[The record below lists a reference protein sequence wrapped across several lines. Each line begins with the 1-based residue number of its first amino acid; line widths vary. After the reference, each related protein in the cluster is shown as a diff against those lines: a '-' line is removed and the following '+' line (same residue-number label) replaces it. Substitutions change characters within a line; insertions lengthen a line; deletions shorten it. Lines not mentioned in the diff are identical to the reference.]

1 MEEKKTLNS
10 ELPAQAAGEFVP
22 SQSAAAKV
30 PAREDTKNQRNGYW
44 KNQWKGIKKYR
55 KLILF
60 LVPAAAFSLI
70 FSYIPMLGILFAFK
84 GPEFNLAA
92 GDVLFNL
99 THGSWTFQNFAN
111 IFVDPKIGLAIGN
124 TLLINIIRLLL
135 CFPLSIIIAVMLSE
149 LKSQT
154 LSKTILIILT
164 IPNFLSWV
172 IVIGIW
178 SGFLDP
184 DTGFL
189 GQALADMGAVNIM
202 ADNGWFKPLVVVL
215 SAWKGAGWGCILFYS
230 AIVSIDKTYYE
241 SATLEGANRLQK
253 TWYLTIPSILPT
265 IALMLVLNI
274 SGMMAVG
281 FEQVYTMMKQNTSL
295 IDSQITLD
303 TYLYEISIV
312 KPSDI
317 PFATSLGVLNGL
329 IALVLM
335 LVGNKITSKTLKRG
349 LW

>member
-1 MEEKKTLNS
+1 
-10 ELPAQAAGEFVP
+10 
-22 SQSAAAKV
+22 
-30 PAREDTKNQRNGYW
+30 
-44 KNQWKGIKKYR
+44 
-55 KLILF
+55 
-60 LVPAAAFSLI
+60 
-70 FSYIPMLGILFAFK
+70 
-84 GPEFNLAA
+84 
-92 GDVLFNL
+92 
-99 THGSWTFQNFAN
+99 
-111 IFVDPKIGLAIGN
+111 
-124 TLLINIIRLLL
+124 
-135 CFPLSIIIAVMLSE
+135 
-149 LKSQT
+149 
-154 LSKTILIILT
+154 
-164 IPNFLSWV
+164 
-172 IVIGIW
+172 
-178 SGFLDP
+178 
-184 DTGFL
+184 
-189 GQALADMGAVNIM
+189 MGAVNIM
-202 ADNGWFKPLVVVL
+202 ADNGWFKPLVVFL

>member
-111 IFVDPKIGLAIGN
+111 IFVEIGRAH
-124 TLLINIIRLLL
+124 
-135 CFPLSIIIAVMLSE
+135 V
-149 LKSQT
+149 
-154 LSKTILIILT
+154 
-164 IPNFLSWV
+164 
-172 IVIGIW
+172 
-178 SGFLDP
+178 
-184 DTGFL
+184 
-189 GQALADMGAVNIM
+189 
-202 ADNGWFKPLVVVL
+202 
-215 SAWKGAGWGCILFYS
+215 
-230 AIVSIDKTYYE
+230 
-241 SATLEGANRLQK
+241 
-253 TWYLTIPSILPT
+253 
-265 IALMLVLNI
+265 
-274 SGMMAVG
+274 
-281 FEQVYTMMKQNTSL
+281 
-295 IDSQITLD
+295 
-303 TYLYEISIV
+303 
-312 KPSDI
+312 
-317 PFATSLGVLNGL
+317 
-329 IALVLM
+329 
-335 LVGNKITSKTLKRG
+335 
-349 LW
+349 